1 MLLYLFLLL
10 YVNLFHMLLYLKYNY
25 MFSDLH
31 VPEGL
36 FKDIFTNTSSY
47 I

>member
-1 MLLYLFLLL
+1 
-10 YVNLFHMLLYLKYNY
+10 MLLYLKYNY

-36 FKDIFTNTSSY
+36 FKDIFNNVLSPKLTQNSGN
-47 I
+47 IN